1 MSKDIKSYLKG
12 VGSGY
17 VKTAL
22 MILVGLWMVPFSLK
36 FLTQAEFGVFAIAGD
51 IILWLGLLQIG
62 TGASLNSRASQ
73 LIGKGDRKHLSSLS
87 STALV
92 LQAIMAVLIVVV
104 GGFISLTVN
113 GWFQVSDPIEGL
125 SLVVFILILGASI
138 RITSQVFNGLLIAN
152 KQMHVDNMLGV
163 GMFLLR
169 TILVI
174 VFLMMGMKLMALAL
188 SSLISTVVF
197 SIFAYAQVRKHMPD
211 VELKL
216 ALFRKDHAK
225 DLLGN
230 GIWFT
235 IGGVAGILIVNLDRF
250 MVGRYVSLEA
260 VAAFIITGK
269 LYFIAEMVHGQIFN
283 VMRPYFGQLHGQG
296 KTEKLSE
303 LYHAAFSGSLL
314 LSTLMASVIYLIN
327 EWFITW
333 WVGPD
338 FYLGSTISFLLALNF
353 VLQSSVLPNRILSAS
368 TLFKMPQQ
376 NIARISEGW
385 LNLVL
390 TILLASKLGIQGV
403 LLGSVIATALCSTVM
418 LNLIARSYFDSSNSK
433 WKSLWTYATL
443 GSLMLVFLG
452 NHLGS
457 LGYLLAVVLFVTVA
471 ITMLGGNGRKLY
483 HQLTAMTSRP

>member
-1 MSKDIKSYLKG
+1 MSGNIKSYLKG

-17 VKTAL
+17 AKTAL
-22 MILVGLWMVPFSLK
+22 MILVGLWMVPFSLN

-51 IILWLGLLQIG
+51 IILWLGLLHIG

-73 LIGKGDRKHLSSLS
+73 LIGKGDKKHLSSLS
-87 STALV
+87 STAFV
-92 LQAIMAVLIVVV
+92 LQVIMSVLTVVV

-125 SLVVFILILGASI
+125 SLVVFILALGASI

-152 KQMHVDNMLGV
+152 KQIHIHNMLGI

-188 SSLISTVVF
+188 SSLISTVVISLF
-197 SIFAYAQVRKHMPD
+197 TYAQVRKHMPD
-211 VELKL
+211 VEFKL
-216 ALFRKDHAK
+216 ARFRKDHVK

-235 IGGVAGILIVNLDRF
+235 IGGVAAMLIANLDRF
-250 MVGRYVSLEA
+250 MVGHYVSLEA

-269 LYFIAEMVHGQIFN
+269 LYFIAEKVHDQIFN
-283 VMRPYFGQLHGQG
+283 VMRPYFGQLHGQA
-296 KTEKLSE
+296 KSEKLSE

-353 VLQSSVLPNRILSAS
+353 VLQSSGLPNRILSAS
-368 TLFKMPQQ
+368 ALFKMPQQ
-376 NIARISEGW
+376 NGARIFEGG

-390 TILLASKLGIQGV
+390 TILLASKFGIEGV

-418 LNLIARSYFDSSNSK
+418 LNLIARSYFDSSHSK
-433 WKSLWTYATL
+433 WRSLWTYAAL

-457 LGYLLAVVLFVTVA
+457 LSYLMAVVLFVLVA
-471 ITMLGGNGRKLY
+471 FTMMGGNGRKLY
-483 HQLTAMTSRP
+483 HQLTAMNSRP